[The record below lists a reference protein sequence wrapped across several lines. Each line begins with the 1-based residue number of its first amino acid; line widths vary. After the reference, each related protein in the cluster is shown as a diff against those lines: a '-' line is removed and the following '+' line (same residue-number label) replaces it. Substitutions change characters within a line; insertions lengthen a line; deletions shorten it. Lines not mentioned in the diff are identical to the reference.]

1 MTERFDAVRAAMD
14 VARKSLLLAMAMAGG
29 CVPDFPGGAA
39 RDPNTDVPAS
49 YMTASSGGE
58 ASTADSTGA
67 STGAG
72 AGTAAPAPGPTI
84 VWREFF
90 ADGSLAGLI
99 DEALANNQ
107 ELNISIQEM
116 IIANNEIMARRGD
129 ILPSASIGVSAGV
142 EHVGEQTSQGQ
153 ADQNSGLPSTLQNYS
168 VGLYASWE
176 VDVWRRLRNLRDA
189 AIQRYLASVEGRNFI
204 ITRLVAEIAI
214 SYYELMALDQQ
225 LEVIRTNIEL
235 QTRSLEMVQLQF
247 QAAASTSAAV
257 ARFEAELA
265 RYQAQE
271 FPIRQRIVETENRLN
286 FLVGRFPRP
295 ISRPSAT
302 FLDIVPPAFSGGT
315 PGELLQNRPDIRQ
328 AELLLEATRFDVR
341 AARARYY
348 PSLRLDAGV
357 GYQSVSARRLFSTPS
372 SLLFGILG
380 SIAAP
385 LLNRRGITAA
395 YFTANAEQQR
405 AVLVYERSILGGY
418 LEVVNRM
425 NMIVNS
431 TQALELKKLQVERLN
446 ASIEASILLFNSARA
461 NYLEVLTARRDSL
474 EAQLQLIEIKQQ
486 QLSASVGVYQALGG
500 GWR

>member
-1 MTERFDAVRAAMD
+1 MSERFDSMR
-14 VARKSLLLAMAMAGG
+14 VARGLARASVLLVAAMAGG
-29 CVPDFPGGAA
+29 CVPDFPGGPA
-39 RDPNTDVPAS
+39 REPNTDVPGS
-49 YMTASSGGE
+49 YMAASAGGE
-58 ASTADSTGA
+58 AGATDAGSATADTGA
-67 STGAG
+67 
-72 AGTAAPAPGPTI
+72 AAVSPGPTI

-116 IIANNEIMARRGD
+116 IIANNEVMARRGD
-129 ILPSASIGVSAGV
+129 YLPSVGIGAAAGV
-142 EHVGEQTSQGQ
+142 EHVGEHTSQGE
-153 ADQNSGLPSTLQNYS
+153 ADQRSGLPATLQNYS

-176 VDVWRRLRNLRDA
+176 VDIWRRLRNLRDS

-204 ITRLVAEIAI
+204 VTRLVAEIAT
-214 SYYELMALDQQ
+214 SYYELMALDQM
-225 LEVIRTNIEL
+225 LEVIHTNIEL
-235 QTRSLEMVQLQF
+235 QTRSVEMVRLQF
-247 QAAASTSAAV
+247 QSAAATSAAV

-265 RYQAQE
+265 RYQAAE
-271 FPIRQRIVETENRLN
+271 FPIRQRIIETENRLN

-302 FLDIVPPAFSGGT
+302 FLDLVPPAVGGGA

-357 GYQSVSARRLFSTPS
+357 GFQSVSARRLFSPPGS
-372 SLLFGILG
+372 VLLGILG
-380 SIAAP
+380 SVAAP
-385 LLNRRGITAA
+385 LINRRGITAA

-405 AVLVYERSILGGY
+405 AVLVYERTILSGY

-431 TQALELKKLQVERLN
+431 TQALELKKQQVERLN
-446 ASIEASILLFNSARA
+446 ASIEASISLFNSARA

-474 EAQLQLIEIKQQ
+474 EAQLQLIELKQQ
-486 QLSASVGVYQALGG
+486 QLAASVGVYQALGG